1 MTIVEARGL
10 EKTYGAGSTRVDAL
24 CGVDVTIRKGEF
36 VGIMGQSGAGKST
49 LMHILGCLDTPTRGS
64 YLLAG
69 QDVSRLSDRELS
81 LVRASKI
88 GIVFQAFNLI
98 PRCTVLENV
107 TMPFQYQ
114 HPAGSEADVTRRA
127 RKAIARV
134 GLTSRETH
142 TPSEL
147 SGGEMQRV
155 AIARAIAVRPLLVLA
170 DEATGNLDSK
180 TSEEILDLFSELN
193 EDGTTLIVVTHS
205 DRVASR
211 CKRIVRL
218 RDGRLERCEA
228 LS

>member
-1 MTIVEARGL
+1 MTPTETIVEATGI
-10 EKTYGAGSTRVDAL
+10 EKIYRTGTAMVEAL
-24 CGVDVTIRKGEF
+24 RGVDVTVRAGEF

-49 LMHILGCLDTPTRGS
+49 LMHILGCLDTPSQGN

-69 QDVSRLSDRELS
+69 QDVSCLSDRELS
-81 LVRASKI
+81 LIRASKI

-107 TMPFQYQ
+107 MMPFQYRNTN
-114 HPAGSEADVTRRA
+114 GSDVDVTLRA
-127 RKAIARV
+127 RQAIERV
-134 GLTSRETH
+134 GLASRETH

-180 TSEEILDLFSELN
+180 TSEEILDLFSKLN
-193 EDGTTLIVVTHS
+193 EEGTTLIVVTHS
-205 DRVASR
+205 ERVASR

-218 RDGRLERCEA
+218 RDGRLE
-228 LS
+228 S

>member
-1 MTIVEARGL
+1 LTIVEARGL
-10 EKTYGAGSTRVDAL
+10 EKAYGAGSTRVDAL

-49 LMHILGCLDTPTRGS
+49 LMHILGCLDTPTQGS

-69 QDVSRLSDRELS
+69 QDVSCLPDRELS

-107 TMPFQYQ
+107 MMPFQYQ
-114 HPAGSEADVTRRA
+114 QTNGSEADVTRRA
-127 RKAIARV
+127 RKAIERV

-218 RDGRLERCEA
+218 RDGRLERRAA